1 MKSRLNFV
9 KALVH
14 DPKLLFLDEPTGGLD
29 PANSRRMKDLILAK
43 KSKGKTIL
51 LTTHQM
57 QDAAELCDRVAFLAG
72 GQILALDSPH
82 NLFMSKGAAKVTYT
96 WLDHGEHTASCP
108 LDRLSE
114 DPVLR
119 KLIAENALQSIHSSE
134 PDLNDLFMETT
145 GRALI

>member
-29 PANSRRMKDLILAK
+29 PANSRRMKDLILA
-43 KSKGKTIL
+43 
-51 LTTHQM
+51 
-57 QDAAELCDRVAFLAG
+57 G

-82 NLFMSKGAAKVTYT
+82 NLIMSKGAAKVTYT

-134 PDLNDLFMETT
+134 PDLNDLFMEIT